1 MIRNLKN
8 ISFALLLILSSI
20 TSLKGQSLDV
30 QFDYCQFTSS
40 DNLCFVE
47 TYLSVDGNSTKF
59 KKTENGNLQS
69 KIEVE
74 FIFSDSNNEIK
85 KVDKYNLLSPLVEDT
100 TNIDFIFLDLQRYT
114 LLVGDYNLKIK
125 IKDLN
130 NPSDN
135 FIDHQQSVKIIEQKG
150 LSDLQLVNS
159 YSPTNTTNILS
170 KNGFDL
176 TPFVSNFYNSSNHEL
191 NYYFEYY
198 NTNEKVILRTSIISN
213 ESKEAVFD
221 LIQTKWSKNERTI
234 VLSSFPIKE
243 LPSNTYSLLVEVINE
258 NNEVIE
264 SKERVIFKQGYK
276 TELEN
281 LSIEKTFASRI
292 SNIDTL
298 KKYIQ
303 YLYPIEN
310 SNESIYSSNQLSYND
325 LELMQKYF
333 YQFWKTRNVFN
344 PELAWLEY
352 LQKVKKANKE
362 FNNGF
367 IEGFLSDRGRI
378 FLSHGYPSSRVQEYH
393 PQQFKPFEVWH
404 YYKIESERDVRFI
417 FSEVNPNQFRLVY
430 SNKEGE
436 VSDQDWSNK
445 FNSNYYENNNDNN
458 SPWDYFNNPK

>member
-1 MIRNLKN
+1 MIRILKN
-8 ISFALLLILSSI
+8 FFFVLVLLFCSN
-20 TSLKGQSLDV
+20 TTKGQVLDV

-40 DNLCFVE
+40 DNRSFIE

-59 KKTENGNLQS
+59 KQTEDGNFQS

-74 FIFSDSNNEIK
+74 FIFYNNNNEIK
-85 KVDKYNLLSPLVEDT
+85 KVDKYNLLSPIVEDT
-100 TNIDFIFLDLQRYT
+100 SNIDFVFLDQQRYT
-114 LLVGDYNLKIK
+114 LKIGDYNLKIK

-130 NPSDN
+130 NPLDN
-135 FIDHQQSVKIIEQKG
+135 FIEHQQSVKIIEQKG
-150 LSDLQLVNS
+150 LSDLQLVSS
-159 YSPTNTTNILS
+159 YSPTSTVNILS
-170 KNGFDL
+170 KNGYDL

-198 NTNEKVILRTSIISN
+198 NTNKKVILRTSIISN
-213 ESKEAVFD
+213 ETKKAVFD
-221 LIQTKWSKNERTI
+221 LFQTKWSKKEKTI
-234 VLSSFPIKE
+234 VLSSFPIKD

-264 SKERVIFKQGYK
+264 SKERVIFKQGFK

-281 LSIEKTFASRI
+281 ISIEKTFASRI
-292 SNIDTL
+292 NNIDTL

-310 SNESIYSSNQLSYND
+310 SSESIYSSNQLSYND

-378 FLSHGYPSSRVQEYH
+378 FLSHGVPNSRVQEYH

-404 YYKIESERDVRFI
+404 YYKIGLERDVRFI
-417 FSEVNPNQFRLVY
+417 FSEINPNQYRMVY

-445 FNSNYYENNNDNN
+445 FNGDYYDNNNDNS